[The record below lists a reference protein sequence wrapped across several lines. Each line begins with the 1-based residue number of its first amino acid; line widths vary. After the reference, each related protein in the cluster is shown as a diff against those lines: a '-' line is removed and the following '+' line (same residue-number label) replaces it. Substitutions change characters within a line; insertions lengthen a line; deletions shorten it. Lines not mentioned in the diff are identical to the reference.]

1 MKTITA
7 GMLADLQKVSAENPR
22 RRTNYNLHEQLDDP
36 IQRLCIIGEP
46 DTVFPVH
53 RHLGKWEL
61 VSILKGSATLYIYDD
76 QGTVRETFEI
86 APGGETL
93 VVEIPAGTWHNY
105 ILHEPGTAFLEVKR
119 GPYKPFAPDELAGFK
134 GMTPEGKQ

>member
-1 MKTITA
+1 MKTITS
-7 GMLADLQKVSAENPR
+7 GMLTELQKASASNPR

-36 IQRLCIIGEP
+36 IQRLCIMGES

-61 VSILKGSATLYIYDD
+61 ACMIKGSLTIYIYNDD
-76 QGTVRETFEI
+76 GTIREQLDM
-86 APGGETL
+86 APGGEN
-93 VVEIPAGTWHNY
+93 VVIEIPADTWHNY

-119 GPYKPFAPDELAGFK
+119 GPYKPFGPEELAGFK
-134 GMTPEGKQ
+134 GMTPEKH